1 MIDIPCDYEG
11 IMGVPVTFMDKF
23 NPDQFEIIGLLAGN
37 IRGLAGIP
45 SSTGKDGPYIN
56 GKLKFGRILVRNL
69 HPEPRPYET
78 VTLEEAQGK

>member
-1 MIDIPCDYEG
+1 
-11 IMGVPVTFMDKF
+11 
-23 NPDQFEIIGLLAGN
+23 
-37 IRGLAGIP
+37 GLAGIP